1 MPGSEGLITPELA
14 EVISEAIDSAL
25 LDLHTSIPASIVAY
39 NPATQTATVNIDLTK
54 ILEKLDGS
62 LTVEPYTLLQNV
74 PVAIAGSTLHVIA
87 FALAPGDTGHMCF
100 SEVSIDQWRTKGVLT
115 SPGDIERHGMTGY
128 FCPDWRTIAKVLTDT
143 LVAGAV
149 FGAVG
154 GAQVRSNTT
163 AIEITSGGLPASV
176 GGFVAM
182 ATKVLAEFTALK
194 AAYDAHTHA
203 YNPGP
208 GASVPT
214 AVPVPLAPT
223 PGSTASTNLKA
234 D

>member
-1 MPGSEGLITPELA
+1 MPGATGLITPELA

-25 LDLHTSIPASIVAY
+25 LDVHTSIPASIVIY
-39 NPATQTATVNIDLTK
+39 NPATQTATVQIDLTK

-62 LTVEPYTLLQNV
+62 LTIEPFTLLQNV
-74 PVAIAGSTLHVIA
+74 PCSILGSTGHVIA

-100 SEVSIDQWRTKGVLT
+100 SEASIDQWRTKGVLT

-128 FCPDWRTIAKVLTDT
+128 FHPDWRTISKVLTDA
-143 LVAGAV
+143 LVTGAV

-154 GAQVRSNTT
+154 GVQLRSNTT
-163 AIEITSGGLPASV
+163 AMEVTSGGLPASI

-182 ATKVLAEFTALK
+182 ATKVAAELSSIATAFSS
-194 AAYDAHTHA
+194 HTHA
-203 YNPGP
+203 GVTTGVGTSGTPAVPPYVP
-208 GASVPT
+208 GAV
-214 AVPVPLAPT
+214 
-223 PGSTASTNLKA
+223 ASTNLKA

>member
-1 MPGSEGLITPELA
+1 MPESEGLITPELA

-25 LDLHTSIPASIVAY
+25 LDLHTSIPASIITY

-62 LTVEPYTLLQNV
+62 LTIEPYTQLQNV
-74 PVAIAGSTLHVIA
+74 PVAISGSTLHVIA

-100 SEVSIDQWRTKGVLT
+100 SEASIDQWRTKGVLT

-143 LVAGAV
+143 LVTGAL
-149 FGAVG
+149 FGAVA

-182 ATKVLAEFTALK
+182 ATKVATELSNIATAFST
-194 AAYDAHTHA
+194 HTHTGVTTGSGSSGPPA
-203 YNPGP
+203 APPYIPG
-208 GASVPT
+208 V
-214 AVPVPLAPT
+214 V
-223 PGSTASTNLKA
+223 ASTNLKA